1 MASPWNI
8 KRFLPCPDDSGNFL
22 SFIEPFLLF
31 VVLGKD
37 TIDDNLMNDLIVL
50 GMDTW
55 RGIVNF
61 EDTIEIESNCN

>member
-1 MASPWNI
+1 MI
-8 KRFLPCPDDSGNFL
+8 QGIFFL
-22 SFIEPFLLF
+22 FIESFLLF

-37 TIDDNLMNDLIVL
+37 TIDDNLMNDDLIVL

>member
-1 MASPWNI
+1 MI
-8 KRFLPCPDDSGNFL
+8 QGIFFL
-22 SFIEPFLLF
+22 FIESFLLF
-31 VVLGKD
+31 VVLGN

-61 EDTIEIESNCN
+61 EDTIKIESNCN

>member
-1 MASPWNI
+1 MI
-8 KRFLPCPDDSGNFL
+8 QEIFFL
-22 SFIEPFLLF
+22 FIESFLLF

-37 TIDDNLMNDLIVL
+37 TIDDNLMNDLIIL

-61 EDTIEIESNCN
+61 EDTIKIESNCN

>member
-1 MASPWNI
+1 MI
-8 KRFLPCPDDSGNFL
+8 QEIFFL
-22 SFIEPFLLF
+22 FIESFLLF

-37 TIDDNLMNDLIVL
+37 TIDDNLMNDDLIVL

-61 EDTIEIESNCN
+61 EDTIKIESNCN

>member
-1 MASPWNI
+1 MI
-8 KRFLPCPDDSGNFL
+8 QEIFFL
-22 SFIEPFLLF
+22 FIESFLLF

-37 TIDDNLMNDLIVL
+37 TIDDNLMNDDLIVL

>member
-1 MASPWNI
+1 MI
-8 KRFLPCPDDSGNFL
+8 QGIFFL
-22 SFIEPFLLF
+22 FIESFLLF

-37 TIDDNLMNDLIVL
+37 TIDDNLMNDLIIL

>member
-1 MASPWNI
+1 MI
-8 KRFLPCPDDSGNFL
+8 QEIFFL
-22 SFIEPFLLF
+22 FIESFLLF

-37 TIDDNLMNDLIVL
+37 TIDDNLMNDLIIL